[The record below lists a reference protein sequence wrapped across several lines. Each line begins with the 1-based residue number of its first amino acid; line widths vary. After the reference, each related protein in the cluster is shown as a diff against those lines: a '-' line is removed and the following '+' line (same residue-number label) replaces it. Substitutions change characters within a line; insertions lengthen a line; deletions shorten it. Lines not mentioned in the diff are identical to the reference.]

1 MNMRPPFVMSGFLV
15 AVIVAATIWPIGP
28 MRNLAAEEPKT
39 TDAAKLAQGLDVF
52 KKDVRPALVQ
62 HCGKCHLGDDVEGEF
77 DLGTREALLR
87 GGTSKAAILPGDAK
101 NSLLYKM
108 ITHEKKPK
116 MPAEADKLPD
126 DLIAKIGAWI
136 DLGAPYDEPLVKN
149 EGVPAWTRKIIS
161 PEQRQHWAYQKL
173 NVVAPPMVADQGW
186 SRNGIDQFI
195 WQKQHAAGLTPN
207 ATADKRKLIRRAY
220 FDLTGLPPSPQE
232 VTEFQNDQSPQ
243 AFEKIVDRLLTSQH
257 YGEKWARHWLDL
269 ARFAESHGYEHDY
282 DRPSA
287 YHYRD
292 FVIQALNQDLPYNT
306 FVKWQLAGDELAPD
320 NNLALMATGYLAAG
334 VHSTQI
340 TANEVEKHRYDEM
353 DDILAT
359 TGTAMLGLTFGCAR
373 CHDHKYD
380 AIPQADYY
388 RLLSTFATTVR
399 TEVDLDMDPAWYKQ
413 ALAQFE
419 VAHAPVAAE
428 LEKFEREQI
437 PGKLAKWEVEGAALT
452 QAAQWLVLDQLDAKS
467 AGGATLTP
475 QADGSIL
482 ATDKKPD
489 NDTYTFIATTDL
501 TNVTSLRLEA
511 LADPSMV
518 KGGPGRADNSN
529 FALTEIRVTAAPKN
543 APTQIET
550 LKLINPRASF
560 EQKGLPVAA
569 AIDGNVGSGWAVDP
583 EFGKTQI
590 AAFDFEKPVG
600 SPEGTILTFTLE
612 FKNNVRH
619 AIGRPRLSVGTSTK
633 PINLTEPS
641 IAASVVTVLKT
652 PVAERKPEQIAA
664 LTNWFKTTDPD
675 WQALNKK
682 VQDHLAQKPKPK
694 LSKALISS
702 EGLPALRLHTQG
714 GDFFPVTYYMRRG
727 DTNLK
732 DGEVQPSYLQALMRV
747 AEPASRWPAAPP
759 AGART
764 SYRRTAFANW
774 MTDVDAGAGALL
786 ARVIVNRLWQ
796 QHFGRGLVA
805 TTSDFG
811 VRGGPPTHPELLDWL
826 AAELI
831 RNDWKL
837 KPIHRLM
844 MLSSTYQQSSDLDA
858 NKLAK
863 DADNIL
869 VWRRPKK
876 RLEAE
881 VLRDAILRVG
891 GILDETMYGPGTLD
905 TGTRRRSIYF
915 TIKRSKLIPML
926 QVFDCPDGLSGIGER
941 QATTI
946 APQALLL
953 LNNPQ
958 VRTASKGLAQKVAPA
973 ADTPLEAAITQAYEI
988 AMARPPVAEELQSE
1002 IAFINQQTASH
1013 QQAGH
1018 GEPRQLAIAD
1028 FCQILL
1034 CLNEFVYVD

>member
-1 MNMRPPFVMSGFLV
+1 MRSRFVMTGVLM
-15 AVIVAATIWPIGP
+15 AAMWAAWNWPVDPGTGL
-28 MRNLAAEEPKT
+28 LAADDAKAAE
-39 TDAAKLAQGLDVF
+39 AAKLAKGLDVF
-52 KKDVRPALVQ
+52 KTHVRPALVQ

-87 GGTSKAAILPGDAK
+87 GGTSKASILPGDAK

-108 ITHEKKPK
+108 ITHEKKPV
-116 MPAEADKLPD
+116 MPAKADKLPEE
-126 DLIAKIGAWI
+126 LIAKIGAWI
-136 DLGAPYDEPLVKN
+136 DLGAPYDEPLVKSA
-149 EGVPAWTRKIIS
+149 GAPAWTRKVIS
-161 PEQRQHWAYQKL
+161 PESRQHWSYQRL
-173 NVVAPPMVADQGW
+173 QVAAPPTVADRGW
-186 SRNGIDQFI
+186 GRNGIDQFI
-195 WQKQHAAGLTPN
+195 WQRQQAAGLTPN
-207 ATADKRKLIRRAY
+207 AAADQRKLIRRAY
-220 FDLTGLPPSPQE
+220 FDLTGLPPSPQA
-232 VTEFQNDQSPQ
+232 VTEFLNDQTPQ
-243 AFEKIVDRLLTSQH
+243 AFEKVVDRLLASQH

-388 RLLSTFATTVR
+388 KLLSTFAMTVR
-399 TEVDLDMDPAWYKQ
+399 TEVELDMDPAWYKQ
-413 ALAQFE
+413 ALAEFE
-419 VAHAPVAAE
+419 RAHAPIAE
-428 LEKFEREQI
+428 ELAKFEREQL
-437 PGKLAKWEVEGAALT
+437 PGKLAKWEVDGASLA
-452 QAAQWLVLDQLDAKS
+452 QAAQWLILDQMDAKS
-467 AGGATLTP
+467 AGGATFTK
-475 QADGSIL
+475 QADGSFL

-489 NDTYTFIATTDL
+489 NDTYTFVAQTDL
-501 TNVTSLRLEA
+501 TGITSLRLEA
-511 LADPSMV
+511 LADPSLV

-529 FALTEIRVTAAPKN
+529 FALTEIKVTAAPKST
-543 APTQIET
+543 PTQVET
-550 LKLINPRASF
+550 VKLINPRASF

-569 AIDGNVGSGWAVDP
+569 AIDGNAASGWAVDP
-583 EFGKTQI
+583 EFGKNQI

-600 SPEGTILTFTLE
+600 GPEGTVLTITLE

-619 AIGRPRLSVGTSTK
+619 AIGRPRLSVGTSAK
-633 PINLTEPS
+633 AINLTDPS

-652 PVAERKPEQIAA
+652 PAAQRKPEQLAA
-664 LTNWFKTTDPD
+664 LSNWFKTTDPD
-675 WQALNKK
+675 WQVLNKK
-682 VQDHLAQKPKPK
+682 VQEHLVQKPKPK
-694 LSKALISS
+694 LAKALISS
-702 EGLPALRLHTQG
+702 EGLPAVRLHTQG
-714 GDFFPVTYYMRRG
+714 GDFFPVTYFMRRG

-747 AEPASRWPAAPP
+747 ESPATRWPATPP
-759 AGART
+759 TGART

-774 MTDVDAGAGALL
+774 MTDVDEGAGALL

-811 VRGGPPTHPELLDWL
+811 IRGGPPTHPELLDWL
-826 AAELI
+826 ASELI
-831 RNDWKL
+831 RHDWKL

-844 MLSSTYQQSSDLDA
+844 MLSSTYQQSSSLEAD
-858 NKLAK
+858 KLAK
-863 DADNIL
+863 DPDNL
-869 VWRRPKK
+869 LLWRRPKK

-881 VLRDAILRVG
+881 VLRDAILQVG

-905 TGTRRRSIYF
+905 TATRRRSIYF
-915 TIKRSKLIPML
+915 TVKRSKLIPML

-958 VRTASKGLAQKVAPA
+958 VRAASKGLAKHVAPTA
-973 ADTPLEAAITQAYEI
+973 ETPLEAAITQAYEI
-988 AMARPPVAEELQSE
+988 AMSRPPVSDELQSE
-1002 IAFINQQTASH
+1002 IAFINQQAASH

-1018 GEPRQLAIAD
+1018 AEPRQLALAD